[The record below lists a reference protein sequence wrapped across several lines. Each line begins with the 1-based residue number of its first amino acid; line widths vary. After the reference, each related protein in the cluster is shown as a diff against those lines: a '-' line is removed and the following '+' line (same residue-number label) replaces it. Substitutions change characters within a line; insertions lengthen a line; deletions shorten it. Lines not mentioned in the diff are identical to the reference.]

1 MSTQFVVDSKLPPS
15 NASGEPVKWV
25 DLKKDFYATIR
36 WSDIPKEDWR
46 RLWFGW
52 LGNWQYANAIL
63 IHPWSS
69 AISAPKNLT
78 LRNTAKGLKLI
89 QYPLRKLIKLWDK
102 EVAYHELERVQDTRM
117 FLGSKLSDNRPEII
131 ALIGSVTAPKVGF
144 RLRKGKDEAS
154 LSS

>member
-63 IHPWSS
+63 IHP
-69 AISAPKNLT
+69 
-78 LRNTAKGLKLI
+78 
-89 QYPLRKLIKLWDK
+89 
-102 EVAYHELERVQDTRM
+102 
-117 FLGSKLSDNRPEII
+117 
-131 ALIGSVTAPKVGF
+131 
-144 RLRKGKDEAS
+144 
-154 LSS
+154 